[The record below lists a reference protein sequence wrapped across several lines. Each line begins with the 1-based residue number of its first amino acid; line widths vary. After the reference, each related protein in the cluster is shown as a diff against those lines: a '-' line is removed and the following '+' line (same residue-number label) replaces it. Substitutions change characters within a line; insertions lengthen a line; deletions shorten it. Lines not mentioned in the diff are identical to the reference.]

1 MSIRLG
7 ELFACTEQGGAFVAE
22 AANGQLL
29 HIDEVPSGL
38 ACNCVC
44 PGCGRRMVA
53 KKGEVQRTH
62 HFAHHAQ
69 QDGRSCVSAG
79 ETALH
84 KFAKRVLDERLEIAL
99 PAQVVEEQRD
109 REVVVRAEKRT
120 FDRAI
125 LETKDGQIVPDVVLL
140 LRERRLIVEFK
151 VTHPCDAQKIA
162 RIRAMDVGAI
172 EIDLS
177 QYRDHKLSEIGDQ
190 ILYDAPRIW
199 LHNPREREAR
209 ARLEQRALHR
219 AEKKR
224 TQIEHHRNSYRH
236 CSPSKTPGSG
246 PCEAAARENGL
257 ADLIN
262 LPVDG
267 AGCFNVA
274 VAEWQAAVLQA
285 LLAPAKGPFRTR
297 NGLAAL
303 RSKRWLDP
311 SFADISDEIACGVRE
326 SGVPFN
332 SPFETVGAYLKQLER
347 LGFVHS
353 GPTEIWSASHTLQVR
368 IDEARELRARPVK
381 RMRELRHVVEEMIA
395 TLPAGE
401 TAAFA
406 FEQWWNT
413 TLPGR
418 GYSPRAAVEFDEAK
432 WRSLQHDLAN
442 ITTQIRFS
450 PREALDLIGLPY
462 QGALSRALER
472 KHAEEAERERAKQA
486 KLEADKAARVSGLRN
501 RALGE
506 IGGEAEAWLAA
517 PNSSTGDR
525 SPIEVASDSE
535 GGYEDAIRALD
546 RRAREIKTQQ
556 RASERKA
563 KAVAELAALA
573 QSRYYDGERAALWMR
588 GKRRE
593 LGGKSPEEFTIDH
606 ATRQRCSE
614 LLPPKRSRR

>member
-1 MSIRLG
+1 
-7 ELFACTEQGGAFVAE
+7 
-22 AANGQLL
+22 
-29 HIDEVPSGL
+29 
-38 ACNCVC
+38 
-44 PGCGRRMVA
+44 MVA

-84 KFAKRVLDERLEIAL
+84 KFAKRILDERLEIAL

-109 REVVVRAEKRT
+109 SEVVVRAEKRT

-209 ARLEQRALHR
+209 ARLEQRALQR

-236 CSPSKTPGSG
+236 RSPSETPGSG
-246 PCEAAARENGL
+246 PCEAAARESGL

-267 AGCFNVA
+267 AGCFTVA

-285 LLAPAKGPFRTR
+285 LLAPAKRPFRTR

-311 SFADISDEIACGVRE
+311 SFTDISDEIACGVRE
-326 SGVPFN
+326 SGIPFN

-353 GPTEIWSASHTLQVR
+353 GPTEIWRASHTLQVR

-381 RMRELRHVVEEMIA
+381 RLRELRHVVEEMIA

-418 GYSPRAAVEFDEAK
+418 GYSPRAAVEFDEVK
-432 WRSLQHDLAN
+432 WRSFQHDLAN

-486 KLEADKAARVSGLRN
+486 KLEADKATRVSGLRN
-501 RALGE
+501 RALGR

-517 PNSSTGDR
+517 PNPSTGDR

-546 RRAREIKTQQ
+546 RRAREIEAQQ
-556 RASERKA
+556 RASERKT

-593 LGGKSPEEFTIDH
+593 LGGKSPEEFTIDD